1 MASNTWYTD
10 NSSGYGSSSSSSSSG
25 GFSNEGW
32 MQADSNRGF
41 KNGGYQEHTFNQS
54 GSSSSRSGSSG
65 FAFAQPKKPKTE
77 EEKKRTRN
85 EAVKRHREFKA
96 HVEFLEEKEL
106 EDKKNQLRD
115 QEREKSELIGEIR
128 GLSNVFSTIA
138 INNPSYM
145 DEEFHRCRKE
155 LFKVA
160 NSGGR
165 KS

>member
-1 MASNTWYTD
+1 MASNTWYSD
-10 NSSGYGSSSSSSSSG
+10 SSSGNGSASSSSSSG

-41 KNGGYQEHTFNQS
+41 KSGGYQQHIFNQS
-54 GSSSSRSGSSG
+54 GSTSSRSGSSG
-65 FAFAQPKKPKTE
+65 FAFTQPKKPKTE
-77 EEKKRTRN
+77 EEKKKTRN

-96 HVEFLEEKEL
+96 FVEFLEEKEL

-115 QEREKSELIGEIR
+115 QEREKRELIGEIR